1 MSCRQQVISSRE
13 LEHLESRQEK
23 KSIENKTRI
32 EEILEERYVCMRER
46 EIRGKEKV
54 GYHEG
59 KRKHTTECHRPTC
72 VGEHPVEEG
81 WWPHLGVEA

>member
-1 MSCRQQVISSRE
+1 MSCRQQGISSRE

-23 KSIENKTRI
+23 KSTANKTRI
-32 EEILEERYVCMRER
+32 EEILEERYVCILER
-46 EIRGKEKV
+46 EIRGKEIV

-72 VGEHPVEEG
+72 VGEHSCRGGLVAPT
-81 WWPHLGVEA
+81 WC